1 MAEQQL
7 DVSME
12 VGWVEVL
19 PSQVRRARVR
29 SLGWEALGCAGCDA
43 AGCWAD
49 SNAAVCVYF
58 PAVAAVFATSVFR
71 CSGLCVRA
79 RLCVCVLLLHLQEPE
94 PEPEQEPQ
102 HELRS
107 RTFTA
112 SRSRVGGYEDGAAVD
127 PVRIWVGSWNTAVNE
142 CNCEE
147 LCGPMESCT
156 PEALQRM
163 LDTFARFVPTDCE
176 IYIMGL
182 QEGSPDC
189 EGEYFFSQLELY
201 LRRLGVAH
209 VPAANGH
216 PGKIYGRGDGSFIS
230 PKFTGIRVYCRS
242 SSREHVSVV
251 GAAGASAG
259 INEGSK
265 GAVGALIRVKDTTL
279 LAISCHL
286 AKHDMQK
293 RRDQYGDICRKL
305 AEGLAASSPLS
316 SPSASTSPGASG
328 LGPAAGGVGDL
339 HSQYHHII
347 WFGDMNYHVKKA
359 KDGGCTPDE
368 AISCIRDGQLH
379 ALYPYDELF
388 EELDLIE
395 SPQNR
400 RPLCFCGFSEPEK
413 FVTGPLET
421 RFYPTYKKDSK
432 RGTAEAKGGRRFVVP
447 HREADIEAER
457 DWVRRV
463 YKIDYAEHWYKGGGV
478 KLRMPSWTDRIL
490 YRSMPHLQSRFV
502 PATRNDTDR
511 YRAVNEVLLSS
522 DHSPISCVFELQPED
537 CRTEPHYSKMTVSNA
552 LAKYTRDTDVRWLA
566 HCCGRKSTAA
576 LESLTCHGVCYF
588 AQASQLRRAQ
598 SSQELKQLRL
608 TMRDAS
614 ISRSSERTDD
624 GQSTTSFLH
633 C

>member
-1 MAEQQL
+1 
-7 DVSME
+7 V
-12 VGWVEVL
+12 
-19 PSQVRRARVR
+19 
-29 SLGWEALGCAGCDA
+29 ALLRG
-43 AGCWAD
+43 
-49 SNAAVCVYF
+49 
-58 PAVAAVFATSVFR
+58 
-71 CSGLCVRA
+71 
-79 RLCVCVLLLHLQEPE
+79 CVLLRLFFLCRLFLSGQPEPE
-94 PEPEQEPQ
+94 PEPQ
-102 HELRS
+102 HGLLS
-107 RTFTA
+107 RTFSA
-112 SRSRVGGYEDGAAVD
+112 SRSQGDGIEDEAAAD

-142 CNCEE
+142 GNCAE
-147 LCGPMESCT
+147 LCGPVESCT
-156 PEALQRM
+156 PDALRRT

-176 IYIMGL
+176 LYIMGL
-182 QEGSPDC
+182 QEGSPDH

-242 SSREHVSVV
+242 SWLENVSVV

-279 LAISCHL
+279 LAVSCHL

-305 AEGLAASSPLS
+305 AEGLAASSPPPS
-316 SPSASTSPGASG
+316 VASASASPGASG
-328 LGPAAGGVGDL
+328 PGPAAAGVGDL

-347 WFGDMNYHVKKA
+347 WFGDMNYHIKKVE
-359 KDGGCTPDE
+359 DGGCTADE

-395 SPQNR
+395 SPRNR

-432 RGTAEAKGGRRFVVP
+432 RGTAEAKGGHRFVVP
-447 HREADIEAER
+447 HRNADIEAER

-490 YRSMPHLQSRFV
+490 YRSMPHLQPRLV
-502 PATRNDTDR
+502 PAARSDADR

-552 LAKYTRDTDVRWLA
+552 
-566 HCCGRKSTAA
+566 
-576 LESLTCHGVCYF
+576 
-588 AQASQLRRAQ
+588 
-598 SSQELKQLRL
+598 
-608 TMRDAS
+608 
-614 ISRSSERTDD
+614 
-624 GQSTTSFLH
+624 
-633 C
+633 